1 MARIEKVAEEEAVGE
16 VKELYGAIKK
26 KFGKVPN
33 IFQYMGRSPQLLK
46 GFLTLAEISSKS
58 SLSPKIQEKIAV
70 AVAESNHCGY
80 CQAAHT
86 AGLKGLGVPL
96 EEIQKARGG
105 NDNDKKTDAILKF
118 AKLLAEKRG
127 QVTDEQIN
135 ALKAAHISDQEIGEI
150 ILSVSV
156 NILTNT
162 FNETVKTPVDF

>member
-1 MARIEKVAEEEAVGE
+1 MARIEKVDEAQATGE
-16 VKELYGAIKK
+16 VKEIYGQIKK

-33 IFQYMGRSPQLLK
+33 VFQYMGRSPQLLK

-58 SLSPKIQEKIAV
+58 SLPPKLQEKIAI
-70 AVAESNHCGY
+70 AVADSNHCDY

-86 AGLKGLGVPL
+86 AALKGLGIPL
-96 EEIQKARGG
+96 ENILQAKKGA
-105 NDNDKKTDAILKF
+105 DADAKTDAILKF

-127 QVTDEQIN
+127 QVSDEQIN
-135 ALKAAHISDQEIGEI
+135 ALKKAQVSDQEIGDI
-150 ILSVSV
+150 ILAVTV